1 MFFSADTMQKV
12 ACIFAKFTIF
22 TKILGN
28 FLKYLLLGA
37 CQKAKKRLE
46 YKQLKGNLVGQ
57 KTDSP

>member
-1 MFFSADTMQKV
+1 MQKV
-12 ACIFAKFTIF
+12 ARIFTRFTIF
-22 TKILGN
+22 TKILGK
-28 FLKYLLLGA
+28 FLKNLLLGA